1 MSNLDFELE
10 LPIYRG
16 PIDLLWHL
24 VRKSEVDVADL
35 SVAQITR
42 QYIDFVEALAALNVD
57 QVGEFIDFASQ
68 LVEYKSRAV
77 LPTLD
82 GEELVPEDPTEE
94 LVERLL
100 EYKRFRD
107 AASTL
112 EDLGRSAQ
120 LRFSRQSIDR
130 AESDIDLEAEP
141 IRDVEIWDLIGAF
154 GRILRERESPT
165 MANIVYDDTPVTV
178 YMERI
183 RVRLKDVR
191 QAVLSDLFA
200 PGMHKSAMVGV
211 FLAVLELARHHNV
224 KTEQHDIHGE
234 ILITPGESF
243 DESLLGV
250 DVTSV

>member
-1 MSNLDFELE
+1 MANLDFELE

-24 VRKSEVDVADL
+24 VRKSEVDVASL
-35 SVAQITR
+35 SVADITR
-42 QYIDFVEALAALNVD
+42 QYVDFVEALVTLQVD

-77 LPTLD
+77 LPNLE
-82 GEELVPEDPTEE
+82 GEELVVDDPTEQ

-112 EDLGRSAQ
+112 EDLGRQAQ
-120 LRFSRQSIDR
+120 LRFPRQAVDR
-130 AESDIDLEAEP
+130 APSEANIESEP

-154 GRILRERESPT
+154 GRILRERESP
-165 MANIVYDDTPVTV
+165 AIASIVFDDTPVTV

-183 RVRLKDVR
+183 RVRLIDQR
-191 QAVLSDLFA
+191 RAVLSDLFA

-211 FLAVLELARHHNV
+211 FLAILELARHHNV
-224 KTEQHDIHGE
+224 QTEQHDIHGE
-234 ILITPGESF
+234 IIITPGDAF
-243 DESLLGV
+243 DAPLLSP

>member
-1 MSNLDFELE
+1 MANLDFELE
-10 LPIYRG
+10 LPVYRG

-24 VRKSEVDVADL
+24 VRKSEVDIASL
-35 SVAQITR
+35 SVADITR
-42 QYIDFVEALAALNVD
+42 QYVEFVEALVTLQVD

-77 LPTLD
+77 LPNLE
-82 GEELVPEDPTEE
+82 GEELVVDDPTEE

-112 EDLGRSAQ
+112 EDLGRQAQ
-120 LRFSRQSIDR
+120 LRFPRQAIDR
-130 AESDIDLEAEP
+130 AQSEANIESEP

-165 MANIVYDDTPVTV
+165 VASIVFDDTPVTV

-183 RVRLKDVR
+183 RVRLIDQR
-191 QAVLSDLFA
+191 RAVLSDLFA

-224 KTEQHDIHGE
+224 HAEQNDIHGE
-234 ILITPGESF
+234 IIITPGDAF
-243 DESLLGV
+243 DAPLMPS